1 MRTRER
7 NSRTVVKGVTLLLA
21 GLLGI
26 SLANGSVS
34 ALLQAESKNTSAQP
48 ITSGTLKI
56 TQANNGVGF
65 SSTIADMAPGDVV
78 NRYVNYTNTGTL
90 ASKALR
96 LKVAD
101 ASPTLL
107 STDVTRGLQLV
118 VTDCSAPWNPAT
130 GACSATTT
138 QLLSAPLA
146 SLGSDTAFTGITG
159 LAENTGALHLQFS
172 LTLPNAANNET
183 TVNGVLPANTIQGLA
198 AALTWT
204 ISETQ
209 RDATTSN
216 A

>member
-1 MRTRER
+1 MRKHFR
-7 NSRTVVKGVTLLLA
+7 NSRTAVKGATLVLA

-56 TQANNGVGF
+56 EQANNGVGF
-65 SSTIADMAPGDVV
+65 SSTIANMAPGDVV
-78 NRYVNYTNTGTL
+78 NRYVNYTNSGTL

-101 ASPTLL
+101 ATPTLL
-107 STDVTRGLQLV
+107 SNDATRGLQLV
-118 VTDCSAPWNPAT
+118 VTDCSVAWTPAT
-130 GACSATTT
+130 GACGGATT

-146 SLGSDTAFTGITG
+146 SLGSDTAFTGITS
-159 LAENTGALHLQFS
+159 LAENTGALNLQFS

-183 TVNGVLPANTIQGLA
+183 TINGALPSNSIQGLA